1 MLTELHIADLGVI
14 DDATVEFGPGFTAV
28 TGETGA
34 GKTMVVT
41 GLGLLIGGRADSGL
55 VRSGSSRAL
64 VEGRLSVD
72 ADLARAVEDAG
83 GQLDDGEVLLSRVL
97 TASRSRARVG
107 GVQVP

>member
-1 MLTELHIADLGVI
+1 MLTELRIADLGVI

-55 VRSGSSRAL
+55 VRSGSARAL
-64 VEGRLSVD
+64 IEGRLGLD
-72 ADLARAVEDAG
+72 ADLTRAVEDAG
-83 GQLDDGEVLLSRVL
+83 GELDDGEVLLSRVL
-97 TASRSRARVG
+97 ASAIAVSD
-107 GVQVP
+107 QDQL